1 MADLSEI
8 FGSGKLSYDEFLIKA
23 GEMGSEIGD
32 IGELRQSYENE
43 LKSVKRNAALE
54 RELDRAGVKNRAL
67 ITKVIDMDSVSV
79 DEDGVHGI
87 TEQLSALRESDPY
100 LFEDKHQS
108 ASQAQPHTI
117 RTGIAH
123 RHEPLDSDS
132 LSDADYYRQ
141 IKKM

>member
-1 MADLSEI
+1 M
-8 FGSGKLSYDEFLIKA
+8 KRFLTIA
-23 GEMGSEIGD
+23 F
-32 IGELRQSYENE
+32 
-43 LKSVKRNAALE
+43 
-54 RELDRAGVKNRAL
+54 AL
-67 ITKVIDMDSVSV
+67 ILSAAAFVSAAPVPCTFYAWEANPLATRFSGDAIAVRGRGTLAPVVAAPHAANVTVSV